1 MKFTFFLKL
10 LITLAGAVILFSEG
24 ALAQQERQVLED
36 LKIFEQFGTIPDSLF
51 HKESDHSYPFE
62 VLNKKATIQILEM
75 DRGITAVIDY
85 LVRIKVYSGDPLEIT
100 EASLVGIPFYFAE
113 GIERVTNLEGI
124 THHLEGGQT
133 RLNTENIRTVDLNSR
148 YKVLEFEMP
157 DAQQGDVI
165 EYKYTLERRYIEE
178 LPDFYLGHRVPTESV
193 ELYFKNSDFIR
204 YDAVSQNNDF
214 EISYQEHR
222 VDTSSVP
229 FVFTYTRPN
238 PVYVQSWK
246 ADDIPAVDASSY
258 ISSIDDIRSKIKFQ
272 ISEFGLPRQPLENSW
287 EFVAAQIL
295 RNDNPFD
302 AIEEVP
308 DIIQTGREMKDSF
321 GDDVALQDSI
331 FQKVNSSS
339 QFNGQTA
346 IFSDGGLEQVLEGV
360 PSNQAEIN
368 LTLLAML
375 RGAGINAYPMYLSGR
390 DFGRINLEF
399 PSLFQFN
406 SMLVMSD
413 IGGDQY
419 FMDASFPHSIP
430 NLIPVKLYSER
441 GMVLSDST
449 YFWQEISP
457 QKSTFSFNIR
467 LDAALENDGSLNGTL
482 TAETFGYPSQQI
494 RQKLSNGE
502 PARSVT
508 AETFFDVYP
517 DVNFEQLSVIV
528 DSTNRD
534 RVQFEAQF
542 SIKDYA
548 VTFSEGI
555 EFRPM
560 VVGYL
565 FNNPFE
571 PTERRVPVTLDAS
584 EKLSINYSI
593 SLPDGY
599 TTDISGE
606 TRSTSL
612 TGASLFE
619 EYLSENNRIEYSFDI
634 KITRKEFPAEAYSQL
649 RRIYERWVQLSNNT
663 WFIEN

>member
-1 MKFTFFLKL
+1 M
-10 LITLAGAVILFSEG
+10 
-24 ALAQQERQVLED
+24 AQDDSQVLGD
-36 LKIFEQFGTIPDSLF
+36 LKIFEKFGSVPDSLF
-51 HKESDHSYPFE
+51 RTEPDHSYPFE
-62 VLNKKATIQILEM
+62 ILNKKATIQILER

-85 LVRIKVYSGDPLEIT
+85 LVLIKVYSDDPLEIT
-100 EASLVGIPFYFAE
+100 EASLVGIPFYFAD
-113 GIERVTNLEGI
+113 GIERVTNLDGI
-124 THHLEGGQT
+124 THHKRGGQT

-157 DAQQGDVI
+157 GAGQGDII

-178 LPDFYLGHRVPTESV
+178 LPDFYLGHRVPTENV

-204 YDAVSQNNDF
+204 YNTVPQNNDF
-214 EISYQEHR
+214 EIAYQEHR

-246 ADDIPAVDASSY
+246 AEDIPAVDASSY
-258 ISSIDDIRSKIKFQ
+258 ISSIDDIRAKIKFQ

-287 EFVAAQIL
+287 EFVTAQIL

-302 AIEEVP
+302 VIEGVP
-308 DIIQTGREMKDSF
+308 DIVQEGREFRGFLS
-321 GDDVALQDSI
+321 DDLAIQDTI
-331 FQKVNSSS
+331 FQQVNSNA

-346 IFSDGGLEQVLEGV
+346 IFSDGGLQQVMEGV

-368 LTLLAML
+368 LVLLAML
-375 RGAGINAYPMYLSGR
+375 RGAGIDAYPMYLSGR
-390 DFGRINLEF
+390 DFGRINMEF

-406 SMLVMSD
+406 SMLVMSEID
-413 IGGDQY
+413 GDQY
-419 FMDASFPHSIP
+419 FMDASFPHSLP

-441 GMVLSDST
+441 GMVLTDST
-449 YFWQEISP
+449 HYWQEISP
-457 QKSTFSFNIR
+457 EKSTFSFDIR
-467 LDAALENDGSLNGTL
+467 MDAALENDGSLSGTL
-482 TAETFGYPSQQI
+482 NAETFGYPSQQI

-502 PARSVT
+502 SVRSVT
-508 AETFFDVYP
+508 SETFFDVYP
-517 DVNFEQLSVIV
+517 EVTFEKISVTV
-528 DSTNRD
+528 DSMNRD
-534 RVQFEAQF
+534 RVQFEAEF
-542 SIKDYA
+542 TIEDYA

-560 VVGYL
+560 IVGYL

-571 PTERRVPVTLDAS
+571 ATERRAPITLDAS

-593 SLPDGY
+593 ELPDGY
-599 TTDISGE
+599 TTNVSGE

-612 TGASLFE
+612 SGASLFE
-619 EYLSENNRIEYSFDI
+619 EYLSEENTIEYSFDI
-634 KITRKEFPAEAYSQL
+634 DITRKEFPADVYSQL
-649 RRIYERWVQLSNNT
+649 RRIYERWVQLSNDT

>member
-308 DIIQTGREMKDSF
+308 DIIQTGREMKGSF

>member
-517 DVNFEQLSVIV
+517 DVNFEQFSVIV

>member
-308 DIIQTGREMKDSF
+308 DIIQTGREMKGSF

-517 DVNFEQLSVIV
+517 DVNFEQFSVIV

>member
-308 DIIQTGREMKDSF
+308 DIIQAGREMKDSF

-517 DVNFEQLSVIV
+517 DVNFEQFSVIV